1 MELRNGKKPNK
12 VKETLI
18 NIKDWIL
25 NHSKIVMPIVL
36 VVCVGITVLIAISVS
51 NRPDPEDIVVEEVTA
66 TEEEEVSTEI
76 PVYPLEENAYPD
88 VINIVRT
95 YYDAE
100 ASGDLDTIA
109 DLNSYINEIEKIRIQ
124 ELSKYIDSYA
134 DLNVYTKPGMT
145 EGSYVAYVCAKAK
158 FYDIDALLPGMQTY
172 YIGKGEDGK
181 FFMNDGTYDET
192 INEYVKTITLQ
203 ADVVELNNR
212 VTVEYNEL
220 LTGNEDVNNFVALL
234 KEKINE
240 EVGIILAASEAEG
253 EGEETTAPEESA
265 EGNNNTATVI
275 NKVRVIERV
284 NIRKSDSADA
294 DKLGSASVGEEYKV
308 IQKKPNGWTEIEYN
322 GESAFIKSMYLEDV
336 ETTTVEIGDGN
347 DGNTEN
353 TTDNNAQNNTVTTDG
368 KTVTVNDSGVR
379 IRKEANTTSDVLGTV
394 YVGEKLELVAKEG
407 EWTKVKYKGKTGY
420 IKSTYVD

>member
-253 EGEETTAPEESA
+253 EETTAPEESA